1 MDEKM
6 IAIDGRSLQVS
17 CTGVG
22 PVTLLIL
29 SGSNILF
36 PGLEYAPLADA
47 LSPWYSVLIP
57 SKFGYGHSGL
67 TDAPRDVDTV
77 VEEYRGVLA
86 ALERPLPVVLAA
98 HSMGFLEA
106 LHWARKYPEE
116 VSVLVGLDPAVP
128 QVYQHMELD
137 AVHRRL
143 EDLHRS
149 SWKRGLLFR
158 LTSRA
163 LLRRFPASER
173 RELAPAAR
181 RNFVSVVWVNE
192 ARDLPRSIRQVQQ
205 EGPPASVPALFLV
218 SNGKGTPLPQ
228 EEWRMC
234 ARTYLSAFS
243 VSSLHLLDLPH
254 DLYRC
259 RPQELADT
267 IHRFLSDH
275 L

>member
-1 MDEKM
+1 MEEKM

-116 VSVLVGLDPAVP
+116 VSALVGLDPAVP

-149 SWKRGLLFR
+149 SWKRRLLF
-158 LTSRA
+158 
-163 LLRRFPASER
+163 P
-173 RELAPAAR
+173 R
-181 RNFVSVVWVNE
+181 RNGGCAQERISPLFPSP
-192 ARDLPRSIRQVQQ
+192 LSI
-205 EGPPASVPALFLV
+205 
-218 SNGKGTPLPQ
+218 
-228 EEWRMC
+228 C
-234 ARTYLSAFS
+234 
-243 VSSLHLLDLPH
+243 
-254 DLYRC
+254 
-259 RPQELADT
+259 
-267 IHRFLSDH
+267 
-275 L
+275 

>member
-1 MDEKM
+1 MEEKM

-173 RELAPAAR
+173 RELVPAAR

-234 ARTYLSAFS
+234 ARTYLSTFS